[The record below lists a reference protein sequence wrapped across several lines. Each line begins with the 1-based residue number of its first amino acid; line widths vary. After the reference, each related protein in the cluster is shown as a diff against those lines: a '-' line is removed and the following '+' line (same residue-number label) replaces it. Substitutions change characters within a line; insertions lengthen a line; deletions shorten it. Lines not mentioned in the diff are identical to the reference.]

1 MRNQGKTKVGA
12 VLQNI
17 GRKRIAAS
25 LLVFLLTVAATCIV
39 GYEFYRATKQNI
51 RLRGEVNAVESA
63 KEFDGYLLVRKNT
76 VILASH
82 VVDEMIT
89 EGKDNDAILDY
100 LSAESLS
107 IKKSIDKDYTGLYG

>member
-1 MRNQGKTKVGA
+1 MKFGE

-17 GRKRIAAS
+17 GRKRIVAS

-39 GYEFYRATKQNI
+39 GYEFYRATKESI
-51 RLRGEVNAVESA
+51 RLRGELNAVQSA

-82 VVDEMIT
+82 VVDEMIA
-89 EGKDNDAILDY
+89 EGKPSAEILDY

-107 IKKSIDKDYTGLYG
+107 II